1 MTAQPQPRSR
11 DTVGPGRDAGAGLR
25 STSRYTYILLNDLKP
40 HSETLEILELVQANR
55 RRQQQH
61 LLNS

>member
-1 MTAQPQPRSR
+1 MTAQPRSR
-11 DTVGPGRDAGAGLR
+11 DTGRDAGAGLR

-55 RRQQQH
+55 RRH
-61 LLNS
+61 ARSSIY

>member
-11 DTVGPGRDAGAGLR
+11 DTVGTGRDAGAGLR

-40 HSETLEILELVQANR
+40 HSETLEILE
-55 RRQQQH
+55 H
-61 LLNS
+61 